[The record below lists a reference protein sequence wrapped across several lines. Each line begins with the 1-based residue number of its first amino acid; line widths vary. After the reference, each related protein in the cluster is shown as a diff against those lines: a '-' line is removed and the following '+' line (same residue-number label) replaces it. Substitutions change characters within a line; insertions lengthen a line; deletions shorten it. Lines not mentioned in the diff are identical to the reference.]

1 MHKRRACLKSQKYT
15 ISSGPAVTG
24 TVIQTAACSILFVGG
39 FTGYKRYKGHTGH
52 MGDMGHKM
60 S

>member
-1 MHKRRACLKSQKYT
+1 MYT